1 VGVAILIF
9 KAKAF
14 SFYTIRMEWRL
25 FLAFLLLLLL
35 LTAVCILAYK
45 IDHTS
50 LTITDASGSTITAHT
65 NLGYY

>member
-1 VGVAILIF
+1 MFFAI
-9 KAKAF
+9 
-14 SFYTIRMEWRL
+14 
-25 FLAFLLLLLL
+25 FLLTLL
-35 LTAVCILAYK
+35 LTAIYILAYK